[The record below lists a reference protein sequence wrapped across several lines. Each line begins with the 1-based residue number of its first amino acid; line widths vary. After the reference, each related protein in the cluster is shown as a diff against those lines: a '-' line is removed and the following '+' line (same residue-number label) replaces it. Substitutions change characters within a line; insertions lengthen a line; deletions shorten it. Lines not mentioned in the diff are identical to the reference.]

1 MEWAGPEAGNNLD
14 EYTDTVI
21 SFISF
26 CEEVCVPVRTRKI
39 YNNDKPWF
47 TAQLRRLRSEKEE
60 ARRSGDKDR
69 FKEAKYR
76 FAKAAKE
83 AKHRFSEKLQQQFSE
98 GNPASVWKG
107 LKTITNYK
115 PKSPQTSDN
124 LSLANEL
131 NEFYCRFEKERI
143 KEEEGVRR
151 KGSWCLNTALLIE
164 KEYCEGIRG
173 LVQEGLGCRM
183 AKIDMRVWWDNLKYD
198 IKNYSISYAALR
210 RRRQVWEERS
220 VIEDLE
226 KEYSRNAEGVTGSID
241 KIMELEG
248 TLEVYKQERCR
259 GAPLRSKA
267 QHVVEGERSTRFFF
281 AMEETRQRARGLEGV
296 TREDGGK
303 VESEEGILR
312 EVRDFYAALYR
323 GMVKVLGV
331 YVGVDARAVG
341 LRIWTEVIEG
351 MRKRLQWWAART
363 LTLQGKVLVI
373 NSLMLMKLWY
383 ILSVAQFPEWAE
395 KENHLYPIY
404 RQGRPNPNVDITLYQ
419 ATRQADLVQRNT
431 QSS

>member
-60 ARRSGDKDR
+60 ARRSRDKDR

-131 NEFYCRFEKERI
+131 NELYCRCISLHPSVK
-143 KEEEGVRR
+143 
-151 KGSWCLNTALLIE
+151 LL
-164 KEYCEGIRG
+164 KF
-173 LVQEGLGCRM
+173 
-183 AKIDMRVWWDNLKYD
+183 ADD
-198 IKNYSISYAALR
+198 
-210 RRRQVWEERS
+210 
-220 VIEDLE
+220 
-226 KEYSRNAEGVTGSID
+226 T
-241 KIMELEG
+241 
-248 TLEVYKQERCR
+248 TL
-259 GAPLRSKA
+259 
-267 QHVVEGERSTRFFF
+267 
-281 AMEETRQRARGLEGV
+281 
-296 TREDGGK
+296 
-303 VESEEGILR
+303 
-312 EVRDFYAALYR
+312 
-323 GMVKVLGV
+323 
-331 YVGVDARAVG
+331 VG
-341 LRIWTEVIEG
+341 LISKGDES
-351 MRKRLQWWAART
+351 A
-363 LTLQGKVLVI
+363 
-373 NSLMLMKLWY
+373 
-383 ILSVAQFPEWAE
+383 
-395 KENHLYPIY
+395 Y
-404 RQGRPNPNVDITLYQ
+404 RREIK
-419 ATRQADLVQRNT
+419 
-431 QSS
+431 

>member
-131 NEFYCRFEKERI
+131 NEFYCLI
-143 KEEEGVRR
+143 A
-151 KGSWCLNTALLIE
+151 SSCCLQQHLQQ
-164 KEYCEGIRG
+164 GIN
-173 LVQEGLGCRM
+173 QA
-183 AKIDMRVWWDNLKYD
+183 AK
-198 IKNYSISYAALR
+198 
-210 RRRQVWEERS
+210 
-220 VIEDLE
+220 LE
-226 KEYSRNAEGVTGSID
+226 
-241 KIMELEG
+241 L
-248 TLEVYKQERCR
+248 
-259 GAPLRSKA
+259 
-267 QHVVEGERSTRFFF
+267 
-281 AMEETRQRARGLEGV
+281 
-296 TREDGGK
+296 
-303 VESEEGILR
+303 
-312 EVRDFYAALYR
+312 
-323 GMVKVLGV
+323 
-331 YVGVDARAVG
+331 
-341 LRIWTEVIEG
+341 
-351 MRKRLQWWAART
+351 
-363 LTLQGKVLVI
+363 
-373 NSLMLMKLWY
+373 
-383 ILSVAQFPEWAE
+383 
-395 KENHLYPIY
+395 
-404 RQGRPNPNVDITLYQ
+404 
-419 ATRQADLVQRNT
+419 
-431 QSS
+431 